1 MTNKTMINRWQSSV
15 QNNYGTPS
23 IALVKGKGLVVTD
36 ADGKQYLDF
45 LGGIATNIL
54 GHAHPA
60 IVKAV
65 TKQVSTLSHVS
76 NFYVHPHAVEL
87 AEKLA
92 AMTGDKSAKVFFCQ
106 SGAEANEAALKLS
119 RRTGK
124 VRIVAA
130 QGAFHG
136 RTMGALSLTGQPAK
150 REPFLPLIKGVKHV
164 PFGDIEA
171 MRKAVTKKTAMVI
184 IEPIMGEAG
193 VIVPPA
199 DYLRELRA
207 LCDSK
212 GALLVID
219 AVQTGMGRTGDWFGY
234 EYSGITPDVI
244 TLAKGLGGG
253 LPLGAMIALGK
264 AADLF
269 QPGDHGST
277 FGGNPVTTA
286 AGLAAI
292 KFIET
297 QKILKKVEKQGVY
310 LMQELAVIPGV
321 AEVRGAG
328 LLLGIELED
337 LKAADIAKALQNQG
351 VLVNAANPTTIR
363 LAPALI
369 VTDAQLKKF
378 VSIFKKVMSDGKK
391 CTISIGSQ
399 SKGYFL
405 NPSGISALTIR
416 FSDIAKEGWLQ
427 GYPGNSKS

>member
-1 MTNKTMINRWQSSV
+1 MTNKRLIKRWNNSL
-15 QNNYGTPS
+15 QNNYGAPA
-23 IALVKGKGLVVTD
+23 IALVKGKGIVVTD

-54 GHAHPA
+54 GHAHPT

-65 TKQVSTLSHVS
+65 TKQVATLSHVS
-76 NFYVHPHAVEL
+76 NFYIHPNAVEL

-92 AMTGDKSAKVFFCQ
+92 AMTGDKSARVFFCQ

-136 RTMGALSLTGQPAK
+136 RTMGALSMTGQPSK
-150 REPFLPLIKGVKHV
+150 REPFLPLVKGVKHV
-164 PFGDIEA
+164 PYGEIEA

-199 DYLRELRA
+199 DYLVQLRA
-207 LCDSK
+207 LCDAK

-264 AADLF
+264 AAELF

-292 KFIET
+292 KFIES
-297 QKILKKVEKQGVY
+297 QKILKKVKAQGNY
-310 LMQELAVIPGV
+310 LIQELALIPGV
-321 AEVRGAG
+321 TEVRGAG
-328 LLLGIELED
+328 LLLGIELET
-337 LKAADIAKALQNQG
+337 LKAADIASAMRETG
-351 VLVNAANPTTIR
+351 VLVNAANATTIR
-363 LAPALI
+363 IAPALI
-369 VTDAQLKKF
+369 VTDAQIKKF
-378 VSIFKKVMSDGKK
+378 VATFRKVISD
-391 CTISIGSQ
+391 
-399 SKGYFL
+399 
-405 NPSGISALTIR
+405 
-416 FSDIAKEGWLQ
+416 AK
-427 GYPGNSKS
+427 

>member
-1 MTNKTMINRWQSSV
+1 MINRWSNSV
-15 QNNYGTPS
+15 QNNYGSPS

-60 IVKAV
+60 VVKAV
-65 TKQVSTLSHVS
+65 TKQVSILSHVS
-76 NFYVHPHAVEL
+76 NFYVHPNAVEL

-92 AMTGDKSAKVFFCQ
+92 SMTGDKSAKIFFCQ

-124 VRIVAA
+124 VRVVAA

-136 RTMGALSLTGQPAK
+136 RTMGALSLTGQPSK
-150 REPFLPLIKGVKHV
+150 REPFLPLVKGVKHV
-164 PFGDIEA
+164 PYGDIEA

-199 DYLRELRA
+199 DYLLELRA
-207 LCDSK
+207 LCDAK

-219 AVQTGMGRTGDWFGY
+219 AVQTGMARTGDWFGY

-292 KFIET
+292 KFIES
-297 QKILKKVEKQGVY
+297 QKLLKKVEKQGVH
-310 LMQELAVIPGV
+310 LMQELALIPGV
-321 AEVRGAG
+321 SEVRGAG
-328 LLLGIELED
+328 LLLGIELENLNASD
-337 LKAADIAKALQNQG
+337 VASALQKEG

-363 LAPALI
+363 LAPALV
-369 VTDAQLKKF
+369 VTDVQIKKF
-378 VSIFKKVMSDGKK
+378 ISIFKKVMSDGK
-391 CTISIGSQ
+391 
-399 SKGYFL
+399 
-405 NPSGISALTIR
+405 
-416 FSDIAKEGWLQ
+416 
-427 GYPGNSKS
+427 

>member
-1 MTNKTMINRWQSSV
+1 MTNKTMINRWKSSV

-119 RRTGK
+119 RRTGR

-150 REPFLPLIKGVKHV
+150 REPFLPLVKGVKHV

-207 LCDSK
+207 LCDAK

-328 LLLGIELED
+328 LLLGIELEN
-337 LKAADIAKALQNQG
+337 LKAADIAKALQNEG
-351 VLVNAANPTTIR
+351 VLVNAANATTIR

-378 VSIFKKVMSDGKK
+378 VSIFKKVMSDGK
-391 CTISIGSQ
+391 
-399 SKGYFL
+399 
-405 NPSGISALTIR
+405 
-416 FSDIAKEGWLQ
+416 
-427 GYPGNSKS
+427 

>member
-1 MTNKTMINRWQSSV
+1 MTNKKMLNRWNSVV

-23 IALVKGKGLVVTD
+23 IALTKGKGIVVTD
-36 ADGKQYLDF
+36 ADGKMYLDF
-45 LGGIATNIL
+45 LSGIATSIL

-65 TKQVSTLSHVS
+65 TKQVSTLGHVS
-76 NFYVHPHAVEL
+76 NFYAHPNAIIL
-87 AEKLA
+87 AEKLV
-92 AMTGDKSAKVFFCQ
+92 AMTGEKNAKVFFCQ

-124 VRIVAA
+124 VRVVAA

-136 RTMGALSLTGQPAK
+136 RTMGALSLTGQPSK
-150 REPFLPLIKGVKHV
+150 REPFLPLVKGVKHV
-164 PFGDIEA
+164 PYGDIEA
-171 MRKAVTKKTAMVI
+171 MRKAVSKKTAMVI

-199 DYLRELRA
+199 DYLQQLRV
-207 LCDSK
+207 LCDDK

-264 AADLF
+264 AAELF

-292 KFIET
+292 EVIES
-297 QKILKKVEKQGVY
+297 KKLLNKVKQQGEY
-310 LMQELAVIPGV
+310 LIQELALTPGV
-321 AEVRGAG
+321 KEVRGAG
-328 LLLGIELED
+328 LLLGIELET
-337 LKAADIAKALQNQG
+337 LKASDIATAMRDAG
-351 VLVNAANPTTIR
+351 VLVNAANATTVRI
-363 LAPALI
+363 APALI
-369 VTDAQLKKF
+369 VTDTQINKF
-378 VSIFKKVMSDGKK
+378 ISIFRKVISD
-391 CTISIGSQ
+391 
-399 SKGYFL
+399 
-405 NPSGISALTIR
+405 
-416 FSDIAKEGWLQ
+416 AK
-427 GYPGNSKS
+427 

>member
-1 MTNKTMINRWQSSV
+1 MTNKTVINRWKSSV
-15 QNNYGTPS
+15 QNNYGSPS

-36 ADGKQYLDF
+36 ADGKRYLDF

-65 TKQVSTLSHVS
+65 TKQVATLTHVS
-76 NFYVHPHAVEL
+76 NFYAHPNAVEL

-92 AMTGDKSAKVFFCQ
+92 AMTGNRSAKVFLCQ

-119 RRTGK
+119 RRTGRM
-124 VRIVAA
+124 RIVAA

-136 RTMGALSLTGQPAK
+136 RTMGALSLTGQPSK
-150 REPFLPLIKGVKHV
+150 REPFLPLVKGVKHV
-164 PFGDIEA
+164 PYGDIEA
-171 MRKAVTKKTAMVI
+171 MRKAVTRKTAMVI

-199 DYLRELRA
+199 DYLQELRA
-207 LCDSK
+207 ICDAK

-286 AGLAAI
+286 AALAAI
-292 KFIET
+292 KFIEI
-297 QKILKKVEKQGVY
+297 QKILQKVEKQGAY

-328 LLLGIELED
+328 LLLGIELETM
-337 LKAADIAKALQNQG
+337 KAADIAKALQDQG

-363 LAPALI
+363 LAPALV
-369 VTDAQLKKF
+369 VTDAQIKKF
-378 VSIFKKVMSDGKK
+378 VAIFKKVMSDGK
-391 CTISIGSQ
+391 
-399 SKGYFL
+399 
-405 NPSGISALTIR
+405 
-416 FSDIAKEGWLQ
+416 
-427 GYPGNSKS
+427 

>member
-1 MTNKTMINRWQSSV
+1 MTNKKMLNRWNSVV

-23 IALVKGKGLVVTD
+23 IALTKGIGIVVTD
-36 ADGKQYLDF
+36 ADGKMYLDF

-65 TKQVSTLSHVS
+65 TKQVSTLGHVS
-76 NFYVHPHAVEL
+76 NFYAHPNAITL
-87 AEKLA
+87 AEKLV
-92 AMTGDKSAKVFFCQ
+92 AMTGEKNAKVFFCQ

-124 VRIVAA
+124 VRVVAA

-136 RTMGALSLTGQPAK
+136 RTMGALSLTGQPSK
-150 REPFLPLIKGVKHV
+150 REPFLPLVKGVKHV
-164 PFGDIEA
+164 PYGDIEA
-171 MRKAVTKKTAMVI
+171 MRKAVSKKTAMVI

-199 DYLRELRA
+199 DYLQQLRV
-207 LCDSK
+207 LCDDK

-264 AADLF
+264 AAELF

-292 KFIET
+292 EVIES
-297 QKILKKVEKQGVY
+297 KKLLNKVKQQGAH
-310 LMQELAVIPGV
+310 LIQELALIPGV
-321 AEVRGAG
+321 KEVRGAG
-328 LLLGIELED
+328 LLLGIELET
-337 LKAADIAKALQNQG
+337 LRASDIATAMRDAG
-351 VLVNAANPTTIR
+351 VLVNAANATTVRI
-363 LAPALI
+363 APALI
-369 VTDAQLKKF
+369 VTDAQINKF
-378 VSIFKKVMSDGKK
+378 ISIFRKVISD
-391 CTISIGSQ
+391 
-399 SKGYFL
+399 
-405 NPSGISALTIR
+405 
-416 FSDIAKEGWLQ
+416 AK
-427 GYPGNSKS
+427 

>member
-1 MTNKTMINRWQSSV
+1 MINRWSNSV
-15 QNNYGTPS
+15 QNNYGSPS

-65 TKQVSTLSHVS
+65 SKQVSILSHVS
-76 NFYVHPHAVEL
+76 NFYVHPNAVEL

-92 AMTGDKSAKVFFCQ
+92 SMTGDKSAKVFFCQ

-124 VRIVAA
+124 VRVVAA

-136 RTMGALSLTGQPAK
+136 RTMGALSLTGQPSK
-150 REPFLPLIKGVKHV
+150 REPFLPLVKGVKHV
-164 PFGDIEA
+164 PYGDIEA

-193 VIVPPA
+193 VIVPPV
-199 DYLRELRA
+199 DYLQELRA
-207 LCDSK
+207 LCDAK

-234 EYSGITPDVI
+234 EYSGTTPDVI

-292 KFIET
+292 KFIES
-297 QKILKKVEKQGVY
+297 QKLLKKVEKQGAF
-310 LMQELAVIPGV
+310 LMQELALIPGV
-321 AEVRGAG
+321 SEVRGAG
-328 LLLGIELED
+328 LLLGIELEN
-337 LKAADIAKALQNQG
+337 LKSSDVASALRKSG

-369 VTDAQLKKF
+369 VTDVQIKKF
-378 VSIFKKVMSDGKK
+378 ISIFKKVMSDVK
-391 CTISIGSQ
+391 
-399 SKGYFL
+399 
-405 NPSGISALTIR
+405 
-416 FSDIAKEGWLQ
+416 
-427 GYPGNSKS
+427 

>member
-1 MTNKTMINRWQSSV
+1 MTNKKMLNRWSTVV
-15 QNNYGTPS
+15 QNSYGTPT
-23 IALVKGKGLVVTD
+23 IALVKGKGIVVTD

-45 LGGIATNIL
+45 LGGIATSIL

-76 NFYVHPHAVEL
+76 NFYAHPQAIEL
-87 AEKLA
+87 AEKLT
-92 AMTGDKSAKVFFCQ
+92 AMTGDKNAKVFFCQ

-193 VIVPPA
+193 VIVPPT

-207 LCDSK
+207 LCDAK

-253 LPLGAMIALGK
+253 LPLGAMVALGK

-328 LLLGIELED
+328 LLLGIELEN
-337 LKAADIAKALQNQG
+337 LKAADIAKALQNEG

-378 VSIFKKVMSDGKK
+378 VSIFKKVMSDGK
-391 CTISIGSQ
+391 
-399 SKGYFL
+399 
-405 NPSGISALTIR
+405 
-416 FSDIAKEGWLQ
+416 
-427 GYPGNSKS
+427 

>member
-1 MTNKTMINRWQSSV
+1 MTNKKMLNRWNTV
-15 QNNYGTPS
+15 LQNNYGTPS
-23 IALVKGKGLVVTD
+23 IALIKGKGIVVTD
-36 ADGKQYLDF
+36 ADGRDYLDF
-45 LGGIATNIL
+45 LGGIATSIL

-65 TKQVSTLSHVS
+65 SKQVSTLGHVS
-76 NFYVHPHAVEL
+76 NFYAHPNAIVL

-92 AMTGDKSAKVFFCQ
+92 RMTGDKVAKVFFCQ
-106 SGAEANEAALKLS
+106 SGAEANEAAFKLS

-124 VRIVAA
+124 VRVVAA

-164 PFGDIEA
+164 PYGDIGA

-199 DYLRELRA
+199 DYLQQLRT
-207 LCDSK
+207 LCDEK
-212 GALLVID
+212 GALLVLD

-292 KFIET
+292 DVIES
-297 QKILKKVEKQGVY
+297 KKLLAKVKKQGAY
-310 LMQELAVIPGV
+310 LIQELALIPGV
-321 AEVRGAG
+321 KEVRGAG
-328 LLLGIELED
+328 LLLGIELD
-337 LKAADIAKALQNQG
+337 SLKASDIATAMRNAG
-351 VLVNAANPTTIR
+351 VLVNAANETTIR
-363 LAPALI
+363 IAPALI
-369 VTDAQLKKF
+369 VTDAQINKF
-378 VSIFKKVMSDGKK
+378 ISIFRKVISDGK
-391 CTISIGSQ
+391 
-399 SKGYFL
+399 
-405 NPSGISALTIR
+405 
-416 FSDIAKEGWLQ
+416 
-427 GYPGNSKS
+427 

>member
-1 MTNKTMINRWQSSV
+1 MTNKTMINRWKSSV

-54 GHAHPA
+54 GHANSA
-60 IVKAV
+60 IIKAV

-76 NFYVHPHAVEL
+76 NFYVHPQAVEL
-87 AEKLA
+87 AEELA
-92 AMTGDKSAKVFFCQ
+92 AMTSDKSAKVFFCQ

-136 RTMGALSLTGQPAK
+136 RTMGALSMTGQPAK
-150 REPFLPLIKGVKHV
+150 REPFLPLVKGVKHV

-171 MRKAVTKKTAMVI
+171 MRKAITKKTAMVI
-184 IEPIMGEAG
+184 LEPIMGEAG

-199 DYLRELRA
+199 DYLREVRA
-207 LCDSK
+207 LCDAK

-264 AADLF
+264 AAELF

-292 KFIET
+292 KFMES

-310 LMQELAVIPGV
+310 LMTELAVIPGV

-328 LLLGIELED
+328 LLLGIELETK
-337 LKAADIAKALQNQG
+337 KASDVALALQNEG

-363 LAPALI
+363 IAPALI

-378 VSIFKKVMSDGKK
+378 VSIFKKVMSDGK
-391 CTISIGSQ
+391 
-399 SKGYFL
+399 
-405 NPSGISALTIR
+405 
-416 FSDIAKEGWLQ
+416 
-427 GYPGNSKS
+427 

>member
-1 MTNKTMINRWQSSV
+1 MLNRWNSVV

-23 IALVKGKGLVVTD
+23 IALTKGKGIVVTD
-36 ADGKQYLDF
+36 ADGTSYLDF
-45 LGGIATNIL
+45 LGGIATSIL

-65 TKQVSTLSHVS
+65 SKQVSTLGHIS
-76 NFYVHPHAVEL
+76 NFYAHPNAITL
-87 AEKLA
+87 AEKLV
-92 AMTGDKSAKVFFCQ
+92 AMTGEKNAKVFFCQ
-106 SGAEANEAALKLS
+106 SGAEANEAAFKLS

-124 VRIVAA
+124 VRVIAA

-136 RTMGALSLTGQPAK
+136 RTMGALSLTGQPSK

-164 PFGDIEA
+164 PYGDIEA
-171 MRKAVTKKTAMVI
+171 MRKAISKKTAMVI

-193 VIVPPA
+193 VIVPPI
-199 DYLRELRA
+199 DYLQQLRA
-207 LCDSK
+207 ICDDK

-292 KFIET
+292 EVIES
-297 QKILKKVEKQGVY
+297 KKLLNKVRQQGDF
-310 LMQELAVIPGV
+310 LIRELAFIPGIK
-321 AEVRGAG
+321 EVRGAG
-328 LLLGIELED
+328 LLIGIELD
-337 LKAADIAKALQNQG
+337 ALKASEIATAMRDAG

-363 LAPALI
+363 IAPALI
-369 VTDAQLKKF
+369 VTDAQINKF
-378 VSIFKKVMSDGKK
+378 ISIFKKVISD
-391 CTISIGSQ
+391 
-399 SKGYFL
+399 
-405 NPSGISALTIR
+405 
-416 FSDIAKEGWLQ
+416 AK
-427 GYPGNSKS
+427 

>member
-1 MTNKTMINRWQSSV
+1 MTNKKYLNRWNASLQG
-15 QNNYGTPS
+15 NYGKPAIT
-23 IALVKGKGLVVTD
+23 LVNGKGIVVTD
-36 ADGKQYLDF
+36 ADGKIYMDF

-76 NFYVHPHAVEL
+76 NFYAHPNAIEL
-87 AEKLA
+87 AEKLT
-92 AMTGDKSAKVFFCQ
+92 AMTGDKKAKVFFCQ

-119 RRTGK
+119 RRTGR

-136 RTMGALSLTGQPAK
+136 RTMGALSLTGQPSK

-164 PFGDIEA
+164 PFGDIDA
-171 MRKAVTKKTAMVI
+171 MRKAVSKKTAMVI

-199 DYLRELRA
+199 DYLQQLRQ
-207 LCDSK
+207 LCDKNGS
-212 GALLVID
+212 LLVID

-264 AADLF
+264 AAELF

-286 AGLAAI
+286 AAI
-292 KFIET
+292 ATIDFIES
-297 QKILKKVEKQGVY
+297 QQILNKVKKQGAH
-310 LMQELAVIPGV
+310 LIQELAIIPGV
-321 AEVRGAG
+321 KEVRGAG
-328 LLLGIELED
+328 LLLGIELES
-337 LKAADIAKALQNQG
+337 LKASDVSDSMREAG
-351 VLVNAANPTTIR
+351 VLVNAANATTIR
-363 LAPALI
+363 IAPALI
-369 VTDAQLKKF
+369 VSDTQIAKF
-378 VSIFKKVMSDGKK
+378 ISIFKKVISD
-391 CTISIGSQ
+391 
-399 SKGYFL
+399 
-405 NPSGISALTIR
+405 A
-416 FSDIAKEGWLQ
+416 E
-427 GYPGNSKS
+427 

>member
-1 MTNKTMINRWQSSV
+1 MTNKKYLGRWDSSL
-15 QNNYGTPS
+15 QNNYGKPS
-23 IALVKGKGLVVTD
+23 IALVKGKGILVTD
-36 ADGKQYLDF
+36 ADGKTYMDF
-45 LGGIATNIL
+45 LGGIATSIL

-65 TKQVSTLSHVS
+65 TKQMSILSHVS
-76 NFYVHPHAVEL
+76 NFYAHPNAISL
-87 AEKLA
+87 AEKLT
-92 AMTGDKSAKVFFCQ
+92 AMTGDENAKVFFCQ

-124 VRIVAA
+124 VRVVAA

-136 RTMGALSLTGQPAK
+136 RTMGALSLTGQPSK

-164 PFGDIEA
+164 PYGDIDA
-171 MRKAVTKKTAMVI
+171 MRKAISKKTAMVI

-193 VIVPPA
+193 VIVPPQ
-199 DYLRELRA
+199 DYLQQLRQ
-207 LCDSK
+207 LCDK
-212 GALLVID
+212 NGALLVID

-292 KFIET
+292 DFIES
-297 QKILKKVEKQGVY
+297 KEILGKVEKQGAH
-310 LMQELAVIPGV
+310 LIQELALIPGV
-321 AEVRGAG
+321 KEVRGAG
-328 LLLGIELED
+328 LLLGIELES
-337 LKAADIAKALQNQG
+337 LKASVIADAMRNAG
-351 VLVNAANPTTIR
+351 VLVNAANASTIR
-363 LAPALI
+363 IAPALI
-369 VTDAQLKKF
+369 VSDAQITKF
-378 VSIFKKVMSDGKK
+378 ISIFKKVITD
-391 CTISIGSQ
+391 
-399 SKGYFL
+399 
-405 NPSGISALTIR
+405 
-416 FSDIAKEGWLQ
+416 AK
-427 GYPGNSKS
+427 

>member
-1 MTNKTMINRWQSSV
+1 MTNKTMINRWSNSV
-15 QNNYGTPS
+15 QNNYGSPS

-65 TKQVSTLSHVS
+65 SKQISILSHVS
-76 NFYVHPHAVEL
+76 NFYVHPNAVEL

-92 AMTGDKSAKVFFCQ
+92 SMTGDKSAKVFFCQ

-124 VRIVAA
+124 VRAVAA

-136 RTMGALSLTGQPAK
+136 RTMGALSLTGQPSK
-150 REPFLPLIKGVKHV
+150 REPFLPLVKGVKHV
-164 PFGDIEA
+164 PYGDIEA

-193 VIVPPA
+193 VIVPPV
-199 DYLRELRA
+199 DYLQELRA
-207 LCDSK
+207 LCDAK

-292 KFIET
+292 KFIES
-297 QKILKKVEKQGVY
+297 QKLLKKVEKQGAY
-310 LMQELAVIPGV
+310 LMQELALIPGV
-321 AEVRGAG
+321 SEVRGAG
-328 LLLGIELED
+328 LLLGIELEN
-337 LKAADIAKALQNQG
+337 LKSSDVASALQKSG

-369 VTDAQLKKF
+369 VTDVQIKKF
-378 VSIFKKVMSDGKK
+378 ISIFKKVMSDVK
-391 CTISIGSQ
+391 
-399 SKGYFL
+399 
-405 NPSGISALTIR
+405 
-416 FSDIAKEGWLQ
+416 
-427 GYPGNSKS
+427 

>member
-1 MTNKTMINRWQSSV
+1 MTNNKYLSRWDSSL
-15 QNNYGTPS
+15 QNNYGKPAIT
-23 IALVKGKGLVVTD
+23 LVKGKGIVVTD
-36 ADGKQYLDF
+36 ADGKSYLDF
-45 LGGIATNIL
+45 LGGIATSIL
-54 GHAHPA
+54 GHAHPV

-65 TKQVSTLSHVS
+65 TKQVSTLSHIS
-76 NFYVHPHAVEL
+76 NFYAHPNAIEL
-87 AEKLA
+87 AEKLV

-136 RTMGALSLTGQPAK
+136 RTMGALSLTGQPSK
-150 REPFLPLIKGVKHV
+150 REPFLPLVKGVKHV
-164 PFGDIEA
+164 PYGDIDA

-199 DYLRELRA
+199 DYLQELR
-207 LCDSK
+207 LLLDK
-212 GALLVID
+212 NGALLVID

-297 QKILKKVEKQGVY
+297 QEILSKVEKQGAH
-310 LMQELAVIPGV
+310 LMQELALIPGV
-321 AEVRGAG
+321 KEVRGAG
-328 LLLGIELED
+328 LLLGIELES
-337 LKAADIAKALQNQG
+337 LKASDILDAMRAAG
-351 VLVNAANPTTIR
+351 VLVNAANTTTIR
-363 LAPALI
+363 IAPALI
-369 VTDAQLKKF
+369 VSDAQINKF
-378 VSIFKKVMSDGKK
+378 ITIFRKV
-391 CTISIGSQ
+391 
-399 SKGYFL
+399 
-405 NPSGISALTIR
+405 
-416 FSDIAKEGWLQ
+416 IADAK
-427 GYPGNSKS
+427 

>member
-1 MTNKTMINRWQSSV
+1 MTNKTMINRWKSSV

-76 NFYVHPHAVEL
+76 NFYVHPQAVEL

-207 LCDSK
+207 LCDAK

-328 LLLGIELED
+328 LLLGIELEN
-337 LKAADIAKALQNQG
+337 LKAADIAKALQNEG

-378 VSIFKKVMSDGKK
+378 VSIFKKVMSDGK
-391 CTISIGSQ
+391 
-399 SKGYFL
+399 
-405 NPSGISALTIR
+405 
-416 FSDIAKEGWLQ
+416 
-427 GYPGNSKS
+427 

>member
-1 MTNKTMINRWQSSV
+1 MLNRWNSVV

-23 IALVKGKGLVVTD
+23 IALTKGKGIVVTD
-36 ADGKQYLDF
+36 ADGNSYLDF
-45 LGGIATNIL
+45 LGGIATSIL

-65 TKQVSTLSHVS
+65 SKQVSTLGHIS
-76 NFYVHPHAVEL
+76 NFYAHPNAITL
-87 AEKLA
+87 AEKLV
-92 AMTGDKSAKVFFCQ
+92 AMTGEKNAKVFFCQ
-106 SGAEANEAALKLS
+106 SGAEANEAAFKLS

-124 VRIVAA
+124 VRVVAA

-136 RTMGALSLTGQPAK
+136 RTMGALSLTGQPSK

-164 PFGDIEA
+164 PYGDIEA
-171 MRKAVTKKTAMVI
+171 MRKAISKKTAMVI

-199 DYLRELRA
+199 DYLQQLRA
-207 LCDSK
+207 ICDDK

-292 KFIET
+292 DVIESKKLLN
-297 QKILKKVEKQGVY
+297 KIKQQGDY
-310 LMQELAVIPGV
+310 LIQELALIPGV
-321 AEVRGAG
+321 IEVRGAG
-328 LLLGIELED
+328 LLIGIELER
-337 LKAADIAKALQNQG
+337 LKASEIATAMRDAG

-363 LAPALI
+363 IAPALI
-369 VTDAQLKKF
+369 VTDAQINKF
-378 VSIFKKVMSDGKK
+378 ISIFKKVISD
-391 CTISIGSQ
+391 
-399 SKGYFL
+399 
-405 NPSGISALTIR
+405 
-416 FSDIAKEGWLQ
+416 AK
-427 GYPGNSKS
+427 

>member
-1 MTNKTMINRWQSSV
+1 MTNKTMIKRWNNSL
-15 QNNYGTPS
+15 QNNYGAPA
-23 IALVKGKGLVVTD
+23 IALVKGKGIVVTD
-36 ADGKQYLDF
+36 ADGNQYLDF

-65 TKQVSTLSHVS
+65 TKQVAILSHVS
-76 NFYVHPHAVEL
+76 NFYMHPNAVEL

-92 AMTGDKSAKVFFCQ
+92 AMTGDKSARVFFCQ

-136 RTMGALSLTGQPAK
+136 RTMGALSMTGQPAK
-150 REPFLPLIKGVKHV
+150 REPFLPLVKGVKHV
-164 PFGDIEA
+164 PYGDIET

-199 DYLRELRA
+199 DYLVQLRD
-207 LCDSK
+207 LCDAK

-264 AADLF
+264 AAELF

-297 QKILKKVEKQGVY
+297 QKILKKVEAQGNY
-310 LMQELAVIPGV
+310 LIQELALIPGV
-321 AEVRGAG
+321 TEVRGAG
-328 LLLGIELED
+328 LLLGIELEN
-337 LKAADIAKALQNQG
+337 LKAADIASAMREAG
-351 VLVNAANPTTIR
+351 VLVNAANATTIR
-363 LAPALI
+363 IAPALI
-369 VTDAQLKKF
+369 VTDAQIKKF
-378 VSIFKKVMSDGKK
+378 VAIFRKVISD
-391 CTISIGSQ
+391 
-399 SKGYFL
+399 
-405 NPSGISALTIR
+405 
-416 FSDIAKEGWLQ
+416 AK
-427 GYPGNSKS
+427 